1 MKLYNYDTPI
11 FDDSLNIIGT
21 ANKTIEFNVKEH
33 SSRKLGVMIVGL
45 GGNNGSTFL
54 ASILAKQKNLKWE
67 NKDGIHDI
75 NFYGSIYEYGSINI
89 GYKNNLPVTKLIKET
104 VNFRNIEDIVVDGW
118 DICKDNLF
126 ESCKKNKILDLD
138 LLKQLE
144 PDLKKIKPLPSI
156 YYDSFIAKNQKDR
169 INNVKTFKNDK
180 WKDLFSIKSDI
191 ESFKIRH
198 NLDKV
203 IVLWSASTERYSK
216 NNWNNW
222 SELSKAIARSD
233 PEVSPST
240 IFAVASI
247 MSDAIFLNGSPQN
260 TISPAI
266 LELALNNNTFVGG
279 EDFKTGQTK
288 LKSVLVD
295 FLTSSG
301 IKPLSI
307 VSYNHLGNND
317 GRNLDEEAQFKSKEI
332 TKRNVIDDVYEENKT
347 LFNNQKPNHE
357 IVIKYVPAVGDSKRA
372 LDEYYSELCLNG
384 KSTISIYNVC
394 EDTLLAVPLMLDI
407 VMFAEFL
414 SRVEM
419 KEIKENDKILK
430 YANLNLLSLFF
441 KSPVNDNKT
450 PVINS
455 FFRQRYALEN
465 FIKMC
470 AGIPLN
476 NFVNI
481 YTRY

>member
-1 MKLYNYDTPI
+1 MKSIYNYDSLD
-11 FDDSLNIIGT
+11 FDDSSHIKKINRTVEIH
-21 ANKTIEFNVKEH
+21 VKEP
-33 SSRKLGVMIVGL
+33 SQRKLGIMIVGL

-54 ASILAKQKNLKWE
+54 SSIIAKQKKLKLE

-75 NFYGSIYEYGSINI
+75 NFYGSIYEYGSINL

-104 VNFRNIEDIVVDGW
+104 VNFRNIEDIFVDGW
-118 DICKDNLF
+118 DICKDNLYDA
-126 ESCKKNKILDLD
+126 CKKNKILELD
-138 LLKQLE
+138 LLKKLE
-144 PDLKKIKPLPSI
+144 NDLKKIKPLPSI
-156 YYDSFIAKNQKDR
+156 YYESFIAKNQEDR
-169 INNVKTFKNDK
+169 VNNIKTFKNNK

-191 ESFKIRH
+191 ESFKIR
-198 NLDKV
+198 NNIDNV

-216 NNWNNW
+216 NIWNNW

-247 MSDAIFLNGSPQN
+247 MSGAIFINGSPQN

-295 FLTSSG
+295 FLASSG

-317 GRNLDEEAQFKSKEI
+317 GRNLVEEEQFKSKEI
-332 TKRNVIDDVYEENKT
+332 TKRNVIDDVYEENKK

-372 LDEYYSELCLNG
+372 IDEYYSELFLNG

-407 VMFAEFL
+407 IMFAEFL

-419 KEIKENDKILK
+419 KENDKIIK
-430 YANLNLLSLFF
+430 SSNLNLLSLFF
-441 KSPVNDNKT
+441 KSPINDNKT
-450 PVINS
+450 PIINS
-455 FFRQRYALEN
+455 FFRQKYALEN

-476 NFVNI
+476 DFVNI
-481 YTRY
+481 YSRY

>member
-1 MKLYNYDTPI
+1 MKNLYNYD
-11 FDDSLNIIGT
+11 SLNFDSSSQI
-21 ANKTIEFNVKEH
+21 KTINRTVEIDVKEP
-33 SSRKLGVMIVGL
+33 SQRKLGVMIVGL

-54 ASILAKQKNLKWE
+54 SSILAKKKNIKWE
-67 NKDGIHDI
+67 NKNGKQNI
-75 NFYGSIYEYGSINI
+75 NFYGSIYEYGSINL
-89 GYKNNLPVTKLIKET
+89 GYKNTLPITKLIKDT
-104 VNFRNIEDIVVDGW
+104 VKFRNIEDIVVDGW
-118 DICKDNLF
+118 DICKDNLY
-126 ESCKKNKILDLD
+126 EACKKNKILDLE

-144 PDLKKIKPLPSI
+144 NDLKNIKPIPSI

-169 INNVKTFKNDK
+169 INNTKTFVNNK

-191 ESFKIRH
+191 DAFKIRH
-198 NLDKV
+198 NIDNV

-216 NNWNNW
+216 NNWKNW

-247 MSDAIFLNGSPQN
+247 MSGAIFINGSPQN

-317 GRNLDEEAQFKSKEI
+317 GRNLDEEEQFRSKEI
-332 TKRNVIDDVYEENKT
+332 TKRNVIDDVYEENKK
-347 LFNNQKPNHE
+347 LFDNQKPDHE

-372 LDEYYSELCLNG
+372 MDEYYSELFLDG
-384 KSTISIYNVC
+384 RSSISIYNVC

-419 KEIKENDKILK
+419 KENDKLIK
-430 YANLNLLSLFF
+430 SSNLNLLSLFF
-441 KSPVNDNKT
+441 KSPINDNKT
-450 PVINS
+450 PIINS

-476 NFVNI
+476 DFVNI
-481 YTRY
+481 YTMY